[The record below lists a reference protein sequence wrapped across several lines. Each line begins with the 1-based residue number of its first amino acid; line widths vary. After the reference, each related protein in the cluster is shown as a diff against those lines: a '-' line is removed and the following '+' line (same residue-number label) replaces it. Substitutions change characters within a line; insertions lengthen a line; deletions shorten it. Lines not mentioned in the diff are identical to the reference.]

1 MPAVPFS
8 EVSRG
13 VNHNH
18 ALLLL
23 APDLVFHGT
32 LLGACRKMSFIATAT
47 LQMALI
53 GTVGIFRPISIGF
66 QGEHTSNGFKFSGI
80 GIVSLLL
87 VS

>member
-1 MPAVPFS
+1 
-8 EVSRG
+8 
-13 VNHNH
+13 
-18 ALLLL
+18 
-23 APDLVFHGT
+23 
-32 LLGACRKMSFIATAT
+32 MSFIATAT

-66 QGEHTSNGFKFSGI
+66 HGEHTSNGFKFSGI